1 MAVTADDAKPRV
13 RMRSVAVSERKLQ
26 NEVAYLYSVFTPV
39 SLLMAVDL
47 TVAVPNKTPARACGD
62 IWTASENGRAQTARL

>member
-13 RMRSVAVSERKLQ
+13 RMRSVAVSERKLE
-26 NEVAYLYSVFTPV
+26 NEVPYLYLVFTPV
-39 SLLMAVDL
+39 FLLMVVDL
-47 TVAVPNKTPARACGD
+47 TVAIRNKTPTGACGD